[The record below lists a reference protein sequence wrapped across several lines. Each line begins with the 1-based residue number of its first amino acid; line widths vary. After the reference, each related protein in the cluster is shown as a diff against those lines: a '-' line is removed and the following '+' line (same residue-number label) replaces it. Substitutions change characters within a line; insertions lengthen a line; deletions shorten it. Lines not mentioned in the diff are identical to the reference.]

1 MINRRFKNSFFQRL
15 TLYPKYGAEA
25 ADPGMCDFPI
35 RQESGTGNRIPSGF
49 FACFDLRVA
58 YRLPPGTSAVHAS
71 MTAFGCGVGSSH
83 WQGIVRKRP
92 LLLLRCSVLARTTD
106 AAAESHR
113 AYTNGRGARRKPK
126 ATKQVLRRH
135 EVSGEADAPAA

>member
-1 MINRRFKNSFFQRL
+1 MIK
-15 TLYPKYGAEA
+15 
-25 ADPGMCDFPI
+25 ADNPGMCDFPI

-49 FACFDLRVA
+49 FACF
-58 YRLPPGTSAVHAS
+58 
-71 MTAFGCGVGSSH
+71 
-83 WQGIVRKRP
+83 
-92 LLLLRCSVLARTTD
+92 LARTTD
-106 AAAESHR
+106 TAAESHR